1 MKHLTLKE
9 LPVSE
14 RPYEKCE
21 KYGVSSLSDAELLAV
36 IIKSGSQGERSVE
49 VANRVLNFRKE
60 TPGLVGLNYLT
71 QEDLVTIRG
80 IGRVKAIQLLCI
92 TELTKRMAKERCT
105 EQTDFSSPK
114 NIAEYYMQDMRYLEC
129 EQVVLLLL
137 DTKCHKIRD
146 FVISKGTVN
155 TAMAEPREVFQKAL
169 KYGAVNIILLHNHPS
184 GDVSPSKADI
194 MLTNRLVEVGKLVGI
209 SLVDHIIIG
218 NNTYMSFQENGM
230 M

>member
-49 VANRVLNFRKE
+49 VASRILNFRKE

-71 QEDLVTIRG
+71 MEDLMQIRG

-92 TELTKRMAKERCT
+92 TELTKRMARERYA
-105 EQTDFSSPK
+105 EQEDFSSPK
-114 NIAEYYMQDMRYLEC
+114 MIAEYYMQDMRYLEC
-129 EQVVLLLL
+129 EQVILLLL

-155 TAMAEPREVFQKAL
+155 AAMAEPREVFQKAL
-169 KYGAVNIILLHNHPS
+169 KYGAVNIIVLHNHPS
-184 GDVSPSKADI
+184 GDVTPSKADVV
-194 MLTNRLVEVGKLVGI
+194 LTKRLAEVGKLVGI
-209 SLVDHIIIG
+209 ALVDHIIIG

>member
-49 VANRVLNFRKE
+49 VASRILNFRKE

-71 QEDLVTIRG
+71 MEDLMQIRG

-92 TELTKRMAKERCT
+92 TELTKRMARERYA
-105 EQTDFSSPK
+105 EQEDFSSPK
-114 NIAEYYMQDMRYLEC
+114 MIAEYYMQDMRYLEC
-129 EQVVLLLL
+129 EQVILLLL

-155 TAMAEPREVFQKAL
+155 AAMAEPREVFQNAL
-169 KYGAVNIILLHNHPS
+169 KYGAVNIIVLHNHPS
-184 GDVSPSKADI
+184 GDVTPSKADVV
-194 MLTNRLVEVGKLVGI
+194 LTKRLAEVGKLVGI
-209 SLVDHIIIG
+209 ALVDHIIIG